1 MTNLI
6 NVWELP
12 GGIHPAEHKEQSL
25 QLPLG
30 SLPLPPQLVIPLNQ
44 HIGNPALPVVQLGDY
59 VYKGQLIGEAVGTF
73 SANVHAS
80 SSGTVIAIGEHVIP
94 HPSGIS
100 AESITIATDGKEDW
114 IEFVECEDYR

>member
-59 VYKGQLIGEAVGTF
+59 V
-73 SANVHAS
+73 
-80 SSGTVIAIGEHVIP
+80 
-94 HPSGIS
+94 
-100 AESITIATDGKEDW
+100 
-114 IEFVECEDYR
+114 